1 MESHLKKAIIEFVA
15 NEFKLVPQNIT
26 DDLSFTD
33 DLNLS
38 SDQTQDLLTRIQE
51 ALDFIIPTDSLNIET
66 VGDLFDLLKPDAEV
80 EPEIT

>member
-38 SDQTQDLLTRIQE
+38 SDQTQELLTRIQE